1 MEQETL
7 AARGFVTGC
16 EVAISLS
23 LETLD
28 FRLSISLDSQGGLSP
43 NQLTSLLL
51 WDPSSVEDEPESF
64 EDDSEK
70 LEVKEPLTIPESF
83 RRDSNLGLGMGTL
96 VGWLTGDGW

>member
-16 EVAISLS
+16 EVAFSLS